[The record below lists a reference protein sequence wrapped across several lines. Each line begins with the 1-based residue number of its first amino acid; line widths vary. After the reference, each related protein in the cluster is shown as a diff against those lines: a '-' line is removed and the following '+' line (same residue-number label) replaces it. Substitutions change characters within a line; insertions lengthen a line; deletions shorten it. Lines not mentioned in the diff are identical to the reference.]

1 MPHYHNLR
9 ASWASQ
15 GPQGVVTRGTT
26 GFNRLRRSDRWLRY
40 HLDVQR
46 LLWHAEAPLAIDI
59 GYGASFTTT
68 VEWARWLRQIRP
80 DITVTG
86 VEIEPSRVLP
96 PRDGVTFELG
106 GFEMAGHSPHLAR
119 AFNVLRQ
126 YDAADVEDAWREVTS
141 RLAPGGLFL
150 EGTCDE
156 IGRRAAWILLDA
168 SGPRTL
174 TLAWDP
180 FGAERPSDIAERL
193 PKVLIHRNIPGEPI
207 HALLTAADRAWDI
220 SAGWAPHGPRVRWR
234 KALELLADDAPVAR
248 PRRNIRDNVLTVP
261 FGFVAPEYEQGW
273 TG

>member
-9 ASWASQ
+9 ASWAQQ

-26 GFNRLRRSDRWLRY
+26 GFNRLRRSDRWLR
-40 HLDVQR
+40 HHSDVQR
-46 LLWHAEAPLAIDI
+46 LLRHADQPEAIDI

-80 DITVTG
+80 DMAVTG

-96 PRDGVTFELG
+96 PRDGVNFELG
-106 GFEMAGHSPHLAR
+106 GFEMAGHRPQLAR

-126 YDAADVEDAWREVTS
+126 YDVADVHDAWVEVTS

-156 IGRRAAWILLDA
+156 IGRRCAWVLL
-168 SGPRTL
+168 STQGPRTL

-180 FGAERPSDIAERL
+180 FTVERPSDIAERL

-207 HALLTAADRAWDI
+207 HTLLTAADRAWDMC
-220 SAGWAPHGPRVRWR
+220 AGWSPYGPRVRWR
-234 KALELLADDAPVAR
+234 KARAMLADDYPVSL
-248 PRRNIRDNVLTVP
+248 PRRSSRDNILTVP
-261 FGFVAPEYEQGW
+261 FALVAPEYSEGF
-273 TG
+273 